1 MDEVINCVKIKTTEV
16 TDEFVKDFTKTILE
30 KAKENLKKDKFLASV
45 AFFMCKSQ
53 VYILPTPIDN
63 EQSKLV
69 IEAFITKMTKK
80 LQPEAIIFLSDGWS
94 ISASN
99 KEDLKLP
106 PSKHPERKEC
116 IALSTITKAHKSW
129 GLLQFYTRENDE
141 IQFGENVETSENFC
155 RFIDDAF
162 VEPLSKKVH

>member
-1 MDEVINCVKIKTTEV
+1 MEGIKSVNIKTVEITE
-16 TDEFVKDFTKTILE
+16 EYLKDFTKVIME
-30 KAKENLKKDKFLASV
+30 KAKENLKKDKYLASV
-45 AFFMCKSQ
+45 VFFLSKSQ
-53 VYILPTPIDN
+53 VYILPTPIDT
-63 EQSKLV
+63 EQSKLI
-69 IEAFITKMTKK
+69 IEAFISKMTKK

-99 KEDLKLP
+99 KEGLKLP
-106 PSKHPERKEC
+106 PSKHPDRKEC

-141 IQFGENVETSENFC
+141 IKFSEVTETNENFC

-162 VEPLSKKVH
+162 IDPISKKVH